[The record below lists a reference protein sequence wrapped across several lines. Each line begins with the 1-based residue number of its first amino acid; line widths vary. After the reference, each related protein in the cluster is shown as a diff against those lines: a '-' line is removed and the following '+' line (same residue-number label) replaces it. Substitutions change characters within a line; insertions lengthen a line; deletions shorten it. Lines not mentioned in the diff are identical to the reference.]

1 MLSVIVPVHNVA
13 PYLRRCM
20 DSILHDNP
28 TADFE
33 VIAVDD
39 ASTDASPSIL
49 STYADDPRVRI
60 HSESVNGGLAG
71 ARTVGLSLARG
82 CHVAFVDSDDWITRG
97 ALEAATDRLRHSGDQ
112 VLFLGHTR
120 VGEGSHV
127 ASGCAATLRR
137 LDRAGSFTLR
147 DRPEALRLFHVAW
160 NKVYD
165 RRFLLDSGLQFANGW

>member
-1 MLSVIVPVHNVA
+1 MPSAPMLSVIVPVHDVA

-28 TADFE
+28 TADVE

-39 ASTDASPSIL
+39 ASTDPSPSIL
-49 STYADDPRVRI
+49 STYADDPRVHI
-60 HSESVNGGLAG
+60 HTISVNGGLAG

-82 CHVAFVDSDDWITRG
+82 RYVAFVDSDDWITRG
-97 ALEAATDRLRHSGDQ
+97 ALEAVTDRLRRSGDQ

-120 VGEGSHV
+120 VREGSQV
-127 ASGCAATLRR
+127 ATSSAVMLRR
-137 LDRAGSFTLR
+137 LGRAGSFTLR

-165 RRFLLDSGLQFANGW
+165 RRLLLD